1 MLTVERDGVIVTRP
15 APIRLRC
22 RCCMGSIP
30 STRALCSGTATAEVQ
45 VRGTDAVRCALR
57 TCCKCV
63 SCMTCHRTWA
73 RPKVRHIPLPV
84 SPCSSG
90 AQSGRRSTPSF
101 SPKRRSS
108 NCSSILS
115 NLGKR
120 DGRCVSGSRQ
130 VTGSV
135 RSEARRAGVTV
146 ELGVC
151 AEMPAG
157 RALALSEPSWA
168 PVDPILLFSGHFGLF
183 ASF

>member
-1 MLTVERDGVIVTRP
+1 MTSWETAVRMLTVERDGVIVTRP

-73 RPKVRHIPLPV
+73 WPKVRHIPLPV

-101 SPKRRSS
+101 SPQRRSS
-108 NCSSILS
+108 NVLPQPQQSWQARWTVRKWLQAGHGVKEIGSSTNRS
-115 NLGKR
+115 N
-120 DGRCVSGSRQ
+120 
-130 VTGSV
+130 
-135 RSEARRAGVTV
+135 
-146 ELGVC
+146 
-151 AEMPAG
+151 G
-157 RALALSEPSWA
+157 RAWCLC
-168 PVDPILLFSGHFGLF
+168 
-183 ASF
+183 